1 MLAGLP
7 VCAYK
12 PGSMSQK
19 PVHNLAGNDLLRK
32 PPEAPAIILVEP
44 QLGDNIGAAARAMA
58 NFGLG
63 ELRLVCPRDGWP
75 SESARAFAANA
86 APVIDK
92 ALIFQSVEDAIADLH
107 FIMATTARPRGMVKP
122 VASPQTAMAETFAR
136 TNARQNCGVLFGK
149 ESSGLVNDHVALA
162 DWVVMAPVHPRFAS
176 INLAQAVLLVG
187 YEWRKQSEEMQLG
200 RQTAFDGPAREG
212 MPEFASHPA
221 AQADLNGLFDDLER
235 ELDASGFLRP
245 PEKRGAMVR
254 NIRNM
259 IKRMNPTDQDV
270 RTLRGIVASLT
281 RRHERHRDD
290 DQKLS

>member
-1 MLAGLP
+1 MLADRQ
-7 VCAYK
+7 VWAYK
-12 PGSMSQK
+12 PAMTEK
-19 PVHNLAGNDLLRK
+19 PVHNPAGDEPLQK

-63 ELRLVCPRDGWP
+63 ELRLVSPRDGWP
-75 SESARAFAANA
+75 SARARSFAANA
-86 APVIDK
+86 EPVIDN
-92 ALIFQSVEDAIADLH
+92 ALLFQSVEDAIADLH
-107 FIMATTARPRGMVKP
+107 FVMATTARPRGMIKP
-122 VASPQTAMAETFAR
+122 VASPQTAMAETLAR

-149 ESSGLVNDHVALA
+149 ESSGLTNDHVALA
-162 DWVVMAPVHPRFAS
+162 DWVVIAPVHPAYAS

-187 YEWRKQSEEMQLG
+187 YEWRKQSKDVRLG
-200 RQTAFDGPAREG
+200 RQTAFDGPASEG
-212 MPEFASHPA
+212 IPEFAAQPA
-221 AQADLNGLFDDLER
+221 AQSDLIGLFEDLEH

-245 PEKRGAMVR
+245 PEKRGAVVR

-281 RRHERHRDD
+281 RRHERLRGGG
-290 DQKLS
+290 QKQS